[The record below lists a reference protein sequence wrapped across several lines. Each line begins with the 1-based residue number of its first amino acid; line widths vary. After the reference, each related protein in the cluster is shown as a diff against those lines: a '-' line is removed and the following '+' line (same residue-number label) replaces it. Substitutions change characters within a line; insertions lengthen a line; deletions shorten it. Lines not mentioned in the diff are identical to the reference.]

1 MPPARAP
8 LRTCAGLA
16 EVRSGVGRHH
26 RPLQGRLS
34 YGSKRL
40 VVLQGATSG
49 PLCDG
54 PPADFD
60 LKNVCKKQSQQYI
73 EENFPTLLNLV
84 EDGKLLVY
92 LRPSDYTERRVDGYQ
107 EPLEV
112 FVLGTSH
119 FSAQS
124 ECNVDR
130 LIKTVEP
137 ESVVVELCRSRVALL
152 YADDIQTKA
161 LEKKQEPG
169 MCNDNAFNPMSL
181 AGENFFSAIL
191 RSTRLGG
198 PTALA
203 LRAFL
208 GWISESLSEKFGKRS
223 GAEMRAARKAA
234 EEMDVPIVLGD
245 RPLEITLERAL
256 NAMSWKARFE
266 LFVALIGGLRAT
278 QQQAGYGTD
287 ARQELLDGLESLDE
301 DLVSHWL
308 RELSDRFPGLASPLV
323 HERDMYLAWS
333 LKRSKAV
340 NGAKR
345 VVGVM
350 GRAHMRGV
358 MYALQSDPGTLR
370 FSDLVGGKNA
380 KSSQPSKVKQVTKL
394 IGQLAVELM
403 LAYGCY
409 LAWEAVVH

>member
-1 MPPARAP
+1 
-8 LRTCAGLA
+8 
-16 EVRSGVGRHH
+16 
-26 RPLQGRLS
+26 
-34 YGSKRL
+34 L
-40 VVLQGATSG
+40 VH
-49 PLCDG
+49 
-54 PPADFD
+54 
-60 LKNVCKKQSQQYI
+60 
-73 EENFPTLLNLV
+73 
-84 EDGKLLVY
+84 
-92 LRPSDYTERRVDGYQ
+92 LRPPDYTERRVDGYQ

-112 FVLGTSH
+112 FILGTSH

-124 ECNVDR
+124 EHNVDR

-152 YADDIQTKA
+152 YADDLQTKG
-161 LEKKQEPG
+161 LGSKQELG
-169 MCNDNAFNPMSL
+169 VGNDNAFNPMSL
-181 AGENFFSAIL
+181 AGENFISAVL

-203 LRAFL
+203 LRAFM
-208 GWISESLSEKFGKRS
+208 GWISGSLSENFGKRS
-223 GAEMRAARKAA
+223 GAEMRAARRAA
-234 EEMDVPIVLGD
+234 EEMNVPIVLGD
-245 RPLEITLERAL
+245 RPLEITLERSL

-266 LFVALIGGLRAT
+266 LFVALIRGLIAT
-278 QQQAGYGTD
+278 QQQAGNGTD
-287 ARQELLDGLESLDE
+287 ARQELLDSLESLDE

-350 GRAHMRGV
+350 GRGHMRGV
-358 MYALQSDPGTLR
+358 MYALQNDPGTLQ
-370 FSDLVGGKNA
+370 FSDLVGRKNV
-380 KSSQPSKVKQVTKL
+380 KSAQPSRVEQVKKF
-394 IGQLAVELM
+394 IGQLAVDLM

-409 LAWEAVVH
+409 LAWEAVVR